1 MIAYSVQQ
9 HASQDNTVIFNANIV
24 AVIASVVSLGSI
36 AVLCAWC
43 YKCWKGS
50 EDGTDGSTES
60 DYDSSSDSQL
70 YGIPGHKYRAFAK
83 YSSLSDISP
92 PEQRVD
98 SPGYQK
104 SLKFSQPPPQEF
116 DVQAPQLNV
125 SSIVIPPEPPLLESS
140 NKEDL
145 GKIYFSISYDSGE
158 MVLTLKIL
166 KATGLPAKDFSGT
179 SDPFVKILLLPDKKH
194 KMETRIKRKNLHPIW
209 NEVFRFEG
217 FPHNKLLS
225 RTLYLQVLD
234 YDRFSRN
241 DPIGEIEIPL
251 SDIDLGPTTL
261 TFCKDLHPCKRQEH
275 LGDLLVSM
283 MYQPTNNRIVVVVM
297 KAAKL
302 KKMDFIGSCDPY
314 VKIYSMHGGK
324 RLDKKKT
331 TIKRRN
337 KDPVWNESFI
347 FHVPVDKLRDITFVF
362 TVMDYDRVTQNEM
375 IGQVIL
381 GYRTTGTSLRH
392 WTDMMGNP
400 RKPVA
405 QWHRLHLY

>member
-1 MIAYSVQQ
+1 MIAYIVQQ
-9 HASQDNTVIFNANIV
+9 HPSQDNTAILSANIV
-24 AVIASVVSLGSI
+24 AVIASLVSLGSI
-36 AVLCAWC
+36 IFFCAWC
-43 YKCWKGS
+43 RKCWKGS
-50 EDGTDGSTES
+50 EDEKDGSGES
-60 DYDSSSDSQL
+60 DYDSSSDSQV
-70 YGIPGHKYRAFAK
+70 YGVPGHKYRAYK
-83 YSSLSDISP
+83 YTPLSDSFP
-92 PEQRVD
+92 ATHAQRLD
-98 SPGYQK
+98 PPGYQQM
-104 SLKFSQPPPQEF
+104 KFSQPPPQDY
-116 DVQAPQLNV
+116 DVQAPQPDV
-125 SSIVIPPEPPLLESS
+125 TSILIPPEPPLIEASS
-140 NKEDL
+140 KEDL
-145 GKIYFSISYDSGE
+145 GKIYFSISYDSNE
-158 MVLTLKIL
+158 MVLSLKIL

-194 KMETRIKRKNLHPIW
+194 KMETRIKRKNLNPTW

-251 SDIDLGPTTL
+251 SDVDLGPTTL
-261 TFCKDLHPCKRQEH
+261 TFCKDLQPCKRQEH

-283 MYQPTNNRIVVVVM
+283 MYQPTNNRIVAVVM
-297 KAAKL
+297 KAANL
-302 KKMDFIGSCDPY
+302 KKMDIIGSCDPY

-347 FHVPVDKLRDITFVF
+347 FHVPVDKVRDMTIVF
-362 TVMDYDRVTQNEM
+362 TVMDFDRVTQNEM

-392 WTDMMGNP
+392 WTEMMGNP

-405 QWHRLHLY
+405 QWHRLQLY

>member
-1 MIAYSVQQ
+1 MISLYQ
-9 HASQDNTVIFNANIV
+9 HTSHENTVSYGSNAL
-24 AVIASVVSLGSI
+24 AVIASIVSLGSI
-36 AVLCAWC
+36 VVICSWC

-50 EDGTDGSTES
+50 EKDGESTES

-70 YGIPGHKYRAFAK
+70 YGVPGHKYRAFAK
-83 YSSLSDISP
+83 YSTLSDVSP
-92 PEQRVD
+92 PEKRIE
-98 SPGYQK
+98 SPGYPKK
-104 SLKFSQPPPQEF
+104 SLKFSQPPPQEY
-116 DVQAPQLNV
+116 DVQAPQPDISNF
-125 SSIVIPPEPPLLESS
+125 VIPPEPPLIDQSS
-140 NKEDL
+140 TKEDL
-145 GKIYFSISYDSGE
+145 GKVYFSISYDSQE
-158 MVLTLKIL
+158 MVLTLKII
-166 KATGLPAKDFSGT
+166 KASGLPAKDFSGT

-194 KMETRIKRKNLHPIW
+194 KMETRIKRKNLNPTW

-251 SDIDLGPTTL
+251 SDIDLGPMTL
-261 TFCKDLHPCKRQEH
+261 TFCKDLQPCKRQEH
-275 LGDLLVSM
+275 LGDLLISM
-283 MYQPTNNRIVVVVM
+283 MYQPTNNRVVVVVM
-297 KAAKL
+297 KASKL

-331 TIKRRN
+331 TIKRRS

-347 FHVPVDKLRDITFVF
+347 FYVPVDKLRDITFVF
-362 TVMDYDRVTQNEM
+362 TVMDFDRITQNEM
-375 IGQVIL
+375 IGQIIL
-381 GYRTTGTSLRH
+381 GYRTTGSSLRH
-392 WTDMMGNP
+392 WTEMMGNP

-405 QWHRLHLY
+405 QWHRLQLY

>member
-1 MIAYSVQQ
+1 MIAYIVQQ
-9 HASQDNTVIFNANIV
+9 HPSQDNTAILSANIV
-24 AVIASVVSLGSI
+24 AVIASLVSLGSI
-36 AVLCAWC
+36 IFFCAWC
-43 YKCWKGS
+43 HKCWKGS
-50 EDGTDGSTES
+50 EDEKDGSGES
-60 DYDSSSDSQL
+60 DYDSSSDSQV
-70 YGIPGHKYRAFAK
+70 YGVPGHKYRAYK
-83 YSSLSDISP
+83 YTPLSDSFP
-92 PEQRVD
+92 ATHAQRLD
-98 SPGYQK
+98 PPGYQQM
-104 SLKFSQPPPQEF
+104 KFSQPPPQDY
-116 DVQAPQLNV
+116 DVQAPQPDV
-125 SSIVIPPEPPLLESS
+125 TSILIPPEPPLIEASS
-140 NKEDL
+140 KEDL
-145 GKIYFSISYDSGE
+145 GKIYFSISYDSNE
-158 MVLTLKIL
+158 MVLSLKIL

-194 KMETRIKRKNLHPIW
+194 KMETRIKRKNLNPTW

-251 SDIDLGPTTL
+251 SDVDLGPTTL
-261 TFCKDLHPCKRQEH
+261 TFCKDLQPCKRQEH

-297 KAAKL
+297 KAANL
-302 KKMDFIGSCDPY
+302 KKMDIIGSCDPY

-347 FHVPVDKLRDITFVF
+347 FHVPVDKVRDMTIVF
-362 TVMDYDRVTQNEM
+362 TVMDFDRVTQNEM

-392 WTDMMGNP
+392 WTEMMGNP

-405 QWHRLHLY
+405 QWHRLQLY

>member
-1 MIAYSVQQ
+1 M
-9 HASQDNTVIFNANIV
+9 
-24 AVIASVVSLGSI
+24 
-36 AVLCAWC
+36 LCAWC

-83 YSSLSDISP
+83 YSSLSDVSP

-116 DVQAPQLNV
+116 DVQAPQPSV

-261 TFCKDLHPCKRQEH
+261 TFCKDLHPCKRQ
-275 LGDLLVSM
+275 VC
-283 MYQPTNNRIVVVVM
+283 Y
-297 KAAKL
+297 
-302 KKMDFIGSCDPY
+302 
-314 VKIYSMHGGK
+314 
-324 RLDKKKT
+324 
-331 TIKRRN
+331 
-337 KDPVWNESFI
+337 I
-347 FHVPVDKLRDITFVF
+347 FVLIILRVF
-362 TVMDYDRVTQNEM
+362 
-375 IGQVIL
+375 
-381 GYRTTGTSLRH
+381 H
-392 WTDMMGNP
+392 
-400 RKPVA
+400 A
-405 QWHRLHLY
+405 Q